1 MILVTIIYMI
11 EIRKRI
17 VRGEVHERLS
27 YFFGGVAGHSGYF
40 IIASDLL
47 SYMRMLLNK
56 GKNPEAIRVLP

>member
-1 MILVTIIYMI
+1 
-11 EIRKRI
+11 

-40 IIASDLL
+40 TIASDLL